1 MSSPSRRH
9 CLQTLAGLGAGLCWP
24 AKGEPSP
31 QGPAFWRLLREGGCV
46 VLMRHAQ
53 TVPGVGDPA
62 GFRLGQ
68 CNTQRNL
75 SEAGREQARQLG
87 AAFAREGVRV
97 DEVRSSA
104 WCRCTDT
111 ADLAFGRH
119 SVWTP
124 ANSFFQGGERGTQTR
139 DMGRFVRDW
148 QAPRNAVIV
157 THQVNM
163 TALTGEFPAMGELFL
178 LRPGAEREGRWTV
191 LARHI
196 P

>member
-1 MSSPSRRH
+1 M
-9 CLQTLAGLGAGLCWP
+9 
-24 AKGEPSP
+24 
-31 QGPAFWRLLREGGCV
+31 

-53 TVPGVGDPA
+53 TVPGVGDPP
-62 GFRLGQ
+62 GFRLGN
-68 CNTQRNL
+68 CSTQRNL
-75 SEAGREQARQLG
+75 SDAGREQARQLG

-111 ADLAFGRH
+111 AQLAFGRH
-119 SVWTP
+119 TVWAP
-124 ANSFFQGGERGTQTR
+124 ANSFFQGGDGTAQTR
-139 DMGRFVRDW
+139 ELSRFVQDW
-148 QAPRNAVIV
+148 PAPRNAVIV

-178 LRPGAEREGRWTV
+178 LRPDGARNSRWPV

-196 P
+196 PQREP

>member
-1 MSSPSRRH
+1 MPELSRRH
-9 CLQTLAGLGAGLCWP
+9 LLQGLTGLAAGLCWP
-24 AKGEPSP
+24 VRGEPAP
-31 QGPAFWRLLREGGCV
+31 TDIPFWRLLREGGCV

-68 CNTQRNL
+68 CSTQRNL

-97 DEVRSSA
+97 DDVRSSA

-111 ADLAFGRH
+111 ADLAFGQH
-119 SVWTP
+119 SVWAP

-178 LRPGAEREGRWTV
+178 LRPGAERDGRWTV